1 MDRATHDHPE
11 LTLGLPIDIRAI
23 YGQLVTQRCSRRDIG
38 DPAPGLLSVVVWRH
52 VVAQPL
58 LTLFGV
64 PTGIRITLVRRRL
77 PVAVVTGGAGQAQ
90 ISRLES

>member
-1 MDRATHDHPE
+1 MDRATQDHPE

-23 YGQLVTQRCSRRDIG
+23 CGELVTHGCSRRDICG
-38 DPAPGLLSVVVWRH
+38 PESGLLSVVMWRH

-64 PTGIRITLVRRRL
+64 PTGIRITLVR
-77 PVAVVTGGAGQAQ
+77 
-90 ISRLES
+90 